1 MPFSFL
7 TPRFFDI
14 LVIGAAV
21 VGIGLILRRA
31 IHDFR
36 QGLRWPEDSQKQPDR
51 REKP

>member
-1 MPFSFL
+1 MSSIL

-21 VGIGLILRRA
+21 VGIGLMLMRV

-36 QGLRWPEDSQKQPDR
+36 QGPRWPEDSQEQPDR